1 MFVIVIRMTPRTSS
15 PASRRERPAKPALTR
30 ESIVAAA
37 VAVLRTEG
45 LERTTMRRVAQELD
59 TGAASL
65 YVYVRNTAELYAA
78 ILDELL
84 GGVDL
89 SPAAVPGDWRG
100 RLSQILTSYSLVL
113 FEYPSLARSALV
125 MRPSGP
131 RYLSLLEALLAVLH
145 AGDVPPDRAAWAVDL
160 LLLYATATAAEQ
172 GTREQAAGARAEEDA
187 AAAAVR
193 AAPAGA
199 YPHVAAL
206 GAELL
211 SGPGEDRFAW
221 GFSVLINGVL
231 HTPRPEVTRVRT
243 H

>member
-1 MFVIVIRMTPRTSS
+1 MFVIVGRMAPGTRSS
-15 PASRRERPAKPALTR
+15 ASRRERPAKPALTR
-30 ESIVAAA
+30 AGIVAAA
-37 VAVLRTEG
+37 VAVMRAEG

-89 SPAAVPGDWRG
+89 SPAGAPGDWRA

-131 RYLSLLEALLAVLH
+131 RYLGLLEALLAVLH
-145 AGDVPPDRAAWAVDL
+145 DGDVPPDRAAWGVDL

-172 GTREQAAGARAEEDA
+172 GTREQSAGAQAEEDA

-193 AAPAGA
+193 AAPAGT
-199 YPHVAAL
+199 YPHIAAL

-221 GFSVLINGVL
+221 GFSVLINGVTG
-231 HTPRPEVTRVRT
+231 TPRPSP
-243 H
+243 